1 MTFENDHVSF
11 KVNGKQYNVNEDK
24 NTPLLFVLRE
34 YLGLSA
40 TRFGCG
46 EGTCGACTVIIND
59 EAILS
64 CDVPVGE
71 IEGKSVETAE
81 GLQREPND
89 PLFRAFIK
97 NQAGQCGYCLSG
109 ILMASKALLRK
120 DPLVSRAKIAKALDG
135 NLCRCGAHKRILDAI
150 EEAAK
155 SVVDNA

>member
-1 MTFENDHVSF
+1 MIEHILIEQVKFLWLHSCVSLPPNF
-11 KVNGKQYNVNEDK
+11 IFISRRY
-24 NTPLLFVLRE
+24 
-34 YLGLSA
+34 
-40 TRFGCG
+40 
-46 EGTCGACTVIIND
+46 
-59 EAILS
+59 S

-120 DPLVSRAKIAKALDG
+120 DPFVSRAKIAKALDG

-155 SVVDNA
+155 SVEDNA